1 MGVPAPLRL
10 NAVAPEYSEAMTTE
24 APVRDAMDSQR
35 GVVGALTWVLGW
47 VGAIVAILI
56 TAMSASSAIT
66 LAGVPDPG
74 PITTYGIPA
83 LTALG
88 QLSASIA
95 LGSTIFAAFFV
106 PPQHDGLLDIGG
118 YRAIRV
124 ASTTSIIWAVCAI
137 VLIPL
142 SISNVSGQ
150 SLSKTLQ
157 INNLMTA
164 YGQVADARTW
174 AWTALI
180 ALLTAVSARMTMR
193 WGWVFL
199 VLISAAASLV
209 PVALAGHS
217 SAGGDHDLGT
227 NSLML
232 HIGGAAVWMG
242 GLFAVATYA
251 YAGGHWRALAVRRF
265 SRVAFWCIVVAG
277 ASGVINALIRVPI
290 GDLFSD
296 LYGQIVLAKVAAL
309 IVLGAFGAWHR
320 RRTIGSLD
328 ADDNPGRGL
337 FVRFALAESLVFAV
351 TFGIAAGLS
360 RTPPPP
366 IDTSTLTPAET
377 VIGYRIDAPPSLARI
392 VGDWRFDLIFGTA
405 AIVLAAVYLRGVWRL
420 RQRGDSWPVGRTIAW
435 VLGCLCLLFASSS
448 GLGVYGPAMFSIHM
462 IAHMIMSM
470 LIPVLLVLGGPITLA
485 LRALPVAGRGNPPGP
500 REWIQSAIHSRFARI
515 VANPVVAI
523 VLFVGSFYLL
533 YLGGLFAAAVDY
545 HAAHLAMNAH
555 FLVSGYVFYWLVIG
569 IDPAPRQLSPVAKL
583 AMVLGTLPFHAF
595 FGVALMM
602 SSQVIAESY
611 YRSLHLPW
619 AYNLFDDQRVG
630 GGIAWAAGEI
640 PLVIVLLSLL
650 VQWSR
655 QDNKQAKRLDR
666 NADRDHDAD
675 LESYNAMLKQLNSR
689 G

>member
-1 MGVPAPLRL
+1 
-10 NAVAPEYSEAMTTE
+10 MTTE

-35 GVVGALTWVLGW
+35 GVVSTLTWVLGW
-47 VGAIVAILI
+47 VGAIVAIVV
-56 TAMSASSAIT
+56 TAFSASSAIT

-74 PITTYGIPA
+74 PVTTYGIPA

-118 YRAIRV
+118 YRAMRV
-124 ASTTSIIWAVCAI
+124 ASTSSIVWAVCAI

-157 INNLMTA
+157 VNNLMTA

-193 WGWVFL
+193 WGWVFM
-199 VLISAAASLV
+199 VLILASASLL

-227 NSLML
+227 NSLIL

-251 YAGGHWRALAVRRF
+251 FAGGHWRALAVRRF
-265 SRVAFWCIVVAG
+265 SRVALWCILVVG
-277 ASGVINALIRVPI
+277 ASGVVNALIRVPPA
-290 GDLFSD
+290 DLFSD
-296 LYGQIVLAKVAAL
+296 LYGQIVLAKLAAL
-309 IVLGAFGAWHR
+309 LVLGAFGAWHR
-320 RRTIGSLD
+320 RHTIARLD
-328 ADDNPGRGL
+328 SDDDPGRGV

-366 IDTSTLTPAET
+366 IDTSSLTPAET
-377 VIGYRIDAPPSLARI
+377 VIGYRIDAPPTLGRI
-392 VGDWRFDLIFGTA
+392 VGDWRFDLIFGA
-405 AIVLAAVYLRGVWRL
+405 VALVLAATYLRGVWRL
-420 RQRGDSWPVGRTIAW
+420 HKRGDSWPVGRTVAW
-435 VLGCLCLLFASSS
+435 VLGCLCLLVASSS

-500 REWIQSAIHSRFARI
+500 REWIQSAIHSRFAQI
-515 VANPVVAI
+515 VANPVVAV

-533 YLGGLFAAAVDY
+533 YLGGLFAVAVDY

-569 IDPAPRQLSPVAKL
+569 IDPAPRQLSPVVKL

-602 SSQVIAESY
+602 SSDVIAEPY

-640 PLVIVLLSLL
+640 PLVIVLLALL

-655 QDNKQAKRLDR
+655 QDNRQAKRLDR
-666 NADRDHDAD
+666 NAERDHDAD

-689 G
+689 N